1 MFTLDESSQW
11 KRLFKCI
18 PLSPQVRTRKWIF
31 VCFSFFITVALM
43 QQHIKKGKEEKTDET
58 SEGFSVIKKKNLSGK
73 YRNDYKIGLFEC
85 VLRQWPLRRKKKI
98 QLIWFGGKCDFD
110 PTAECK

>member
-1 MFTLDESSQW
+1 MEKIIQMYSS
-11 KRLFKCI
+11 I
-18 PLSPQVRTRKWIF
+18 PAGENEKMDIS

-58 SEGFSVIKKKNLSGK
+58 SEGFSVIKKKKLSGK

-85 VLRQWPLRRKKKI
+85 VLRQWPLRRKKKNTVN
-98 QLIWFGGKCDFD
+98 LVWRKM
-110 PTAECK
+110 

>member
-1 MFTLDESSQW
+1 MEKIIQMYSS
-11 KRLFKCI
+11 I
-18 PLSPQVRTRKWIF
+18 PSGKNEKIDIS

-58 SEGFSVIKKKNLSGK
+58 SEGFSVIKKKKKLSGK

>member
-58 SEGFSVIKKKNLSGK
+58 SEGFSVIKKKNYQANIEMTIKLVSL
-73 YRNDYKIGLFEC
+73 NAS
-85 VLRQWPLRRKKKI
+85 
-98 QLIWFGGKCDFD
+98 CDNG
-110 PTAECK
+110 P

>member
-1 MFTLDESSQW
+1 MEKIIQMYSS
-11 KRLFKCI
+11 I
-18 PLSPQVRTRKWIF
+18 PSGENEKMDIS

-58 SEGFSVIKKKNLSGK
+58 SEGFSVIKKKKLSGK

-85 VLRQWPLRRKKKI
+85 ALRQWPLRREKKYS
-98 QLIWFGGKCDFD
+98 
-110 PTAECK
+110 